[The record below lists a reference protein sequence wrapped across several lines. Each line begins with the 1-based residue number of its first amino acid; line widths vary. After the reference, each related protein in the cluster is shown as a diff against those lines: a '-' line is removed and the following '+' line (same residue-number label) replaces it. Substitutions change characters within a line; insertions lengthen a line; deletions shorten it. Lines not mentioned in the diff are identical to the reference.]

1 MNCTEKAVENLKITH
16 SVINRLGRNSFLV
29 KSWSMI
35 IIVAAMVLIAKHE
48 VENPY
53 FALALILP
61 VMAFGSWTDI
71 SSGKKGCS
79 EKCTTRSETNS
90 TPISR

>member
-1 MNCTEKAVENLKITH
+1 M
-16 SVINRLGRNSFLV
+16 V

-71 SSGKKGCS
+71 SSGKKGYF
-79 EKCTTRSETNS
+79 EKYTTRSETNS